1 MDDKQ
6 NRLGAQNITDL
17 VEKEIMG
24 IFNTKTSTKEQ
35 NKKIQKIWKRAYTWW
50 KRYVNS
56 QWS

>member
-35 NKKIQKIWKRAYTWW
+35 KKIIQKIWKRAYTW
-50 KRYVNS
+50 
-56 QWS
+56 

>member
-1 MDDKQ
+1 MDDKK

-35 NKKIQKIWKRAYTWW
+35 NKKIQKIWKRAYTW
-50 KRYVNS
+50 
-56 QWS
+56 

>member
-35 NKKIQKIWKRAYTWW
+35 KKIIQKIWKRVYTWW